1 MTLEQVSKA
10 KAPAGTTPPPAA
22 ERDLGAR
29 PGEARL
35 SGWHAQCGCGHI
47 RREQQLPGGG
57 RHRILSG
64 RPLPRRDGVRQHGR
78 RGERVV
84 RLEPPALFL
93 VACFGVA
100 FWRNVDERRGKGVY
114 DQGRDEKKARITRA
128 GGAPRGVEGAWH
140 DGVSSRYRR
149 QAGIPRGLR
158 DCR

>member
-29 PGEARL
+29 SGEARL

-84 RLEPPALFL
+84 RLEPPAFVSRRL
-93 VACFGVA
+93 
-100 FWRNVDERRGKGVY
+100 FWRGILAECRRA
-114 DQGRDEKKARITRA
+114 ARE
-128 GGAPRGVEGAWH
+128 RGV
-140 DGVSSRYRR
+140 
-149 QAGIPRGLR
+149 
-158 DCR
+158 

>member
-29 PGEARL
+29 SGEARL

-57 RHRILSG
+57 RHGFYPAEPFRGVMEYGSMDDEVNGWLAWNP
-64 RPLPRRDGVRQHGR
+64 PL
-78 RGERVV
+78 
-84 RLEPPALFL
+84 LFL
-93 VACFGVA
+93 VACFGAA

-114 DQGRDEKKARITRA
+114 DQGRDEKRARITRA
-128 GGAPRGVEGAWH
+128 DVTRGVRRGAWH

-149 QAGIPRGLR
+149 QARIPRGLR